1 MAHSAPDVVG
11 FTGVRDLSAV
21 RDSVLVDTVGT
32 GQGGHCQQNGQ
43 RAEKDVAAPINTL
56 I

>member
-1 MAHSAPDVVG
+1 MAHPAPDVVG

-21 RDSVLVDTVGT
+21 RDPVPVDTVGT
-32 GQGGHCQQNGQ
+32 GQCGHCQQSGQ
-43 RAEKDVAAPINTL
+43 RAEIDVAAPINTL